1 MDTYALIKADY
12 SYAKGKL
19 GTNIHLM
26 GIGYTENVFD
36 ISVYFE
42 KMEGSYQL
50 KYMAHKRGNKMS
62 FDRNVSLIKKKKRFL
77 VDKKV
82 NEIKVRLNVKSNEQ
96 SSIEILV
103 LDSEKINYKTFE
115 NLKQKKVFK
124 LIYVDKFSD
133 SLWKG
138 YSIIEPTKQM
148 RDYKK
153 NNN

>member
-1 MDTYALIKADY
+1 
-12 SYAKGKL
+12 
-19 GTNIHLM
+19 
-26 GIGYTENVFD
+26 
-36 ISVYFE
+36 
-42 KMEGSYQL
+42 
-50 KYMAHKRGNKMS
+50 
-62 FDRNVSLIKKKKRFL
+62 
-77 VDKKV
+77 
-82 NEIKVRLNVKSNEQ
+82 
-96 SSIEILV
+96 